1 MEAFPPRPPDLGR
14 NSFSV
19 KAYSVGGF
27 DKEFVL

>member
-1 MEAFPPRPPDLGR
+1 MEAFPPRLSDLGR

-27 DKEFVL
+27 IKEFVL